1 MHVVLLLALVG
12 AAFAIPTEVTRS
24 QTTPRSGVKAVTPCQ
39 TAEQWEGRSSEWD
52 HVAESNDRFVISFD
66 GKNKRKR
73 FMEERKSYMP
83 GHR

>member
-12 AAFAIPTEVTRS
+12 TAFAIPTELTRS
-24 QTTPRSGVKAVTPCQ
+24 LTTARSGVKEAPCQ
-39 TAEQWEGRSSEWD
+39 TALQWEGRSSEWD
-52 HVAESNDRFVISFD
+52 HTTESNDRFVISFD

-73 FMEERKSYMP
+73 FMEEVKSYMP